1 MNDRPAEV
9 VDFGSLSRLKHC
21 TEAITA
27 TATATATTATAAA
40 AAATTTTIFILILQT
55 IINE

>member
-21 TEAITA
+21 TEAI